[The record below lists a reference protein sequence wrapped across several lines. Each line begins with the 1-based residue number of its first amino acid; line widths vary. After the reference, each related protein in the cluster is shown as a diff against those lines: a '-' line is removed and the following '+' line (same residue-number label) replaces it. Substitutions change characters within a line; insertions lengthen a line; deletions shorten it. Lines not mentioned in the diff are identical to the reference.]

1 MRAGIGARSL
11 FTVSCLLS
19 FYACARDAAST
30 VVTDAPATAAA
41 PVASALAQVDGK
53 LRSETHVF
61 EEITPGV
68 YFATGTGV
76 VNLVSNAMVVVN
88 DEDVLVV
95 DSHITAD
102 AARGLI
108 ASIAALTP
116 KPIRYLVNSHYHF
129 DHTHGNQSFP
139 PGVEIIGHEYTRD
152 KLLGPVLTEK
162 TYTTIGGPEAE
173 QRQIAAFEEQLAKT
187 EPGAARTNLEAQ
199 IAMLKRH
206 LGALSEVKPTPP
218 NLTLTNKVT
227 LFRGGRE
234 IQLLHLGRGH
244 TGGDVITFLPKEKIA
259 FTGDL
264 FYAGA
269 AYLGDSFPEEFIAT
283 LEKLKQLDFDVL
295 VPGHG
300 PLVRDRQLIDFAQGY
315 LRTYWNQVK
324 ASHAAGKTVA
334 QAADALDLKGYEQWA
349 GFQLSRREVLELEVS
364 SMYELLS
371 AGN

>member
-1 MRAGIGARSL
+1 L
-11 FTVSCLLS
+11 FVLCAS
-19 FYACARDAAST
+19 ARDEAST
-30 VVTDAPATAAA
+30 ATVDAPAATAP
-41 PVASALAQVDGK
+41 PVAAALAQVDGK

-61 EEITPGV
+61 EEVVPGI
-68 YFATGTGV
+68 YFATGTGA

-95 DSHITAD
+95 DSHITPD

-108 ASIAALTP
+108 DSIAALTP
-116 KPIRYLVNSHYHF
+116 KPIRYLVNSHFHF
-129 DHTHGNQSFP
+129 DHAHGNQAFP
-139 PGVEIIGHEYTRD
+139 PGIEIIGHEYTRE

-162 TYTTIGGPEAE
+162 TYTTVGGPEAE

-187 EPGAARTNLEAQ
+187 EPGEARTNLEAQ
-199 IAMLKRH
+199 IAMFKRH
-206 LGALSEVKPTPP
+206 LGALAEVKPTPP
-218 NLTLTNKVT
+218 NLTLINKIT
-227 LFRGGRE
+227 LHRGGRE

-244 TGGDVITFLPKEKIA
+244 TGGDVITFLPKEKVA

-269 AYLGDSFPEEFIAT
+269 AYLGDAFPEEFVET

-300 PLVRDRQLIDFAQGY
+300 ALVRDRKLIDFAQGY
-315 LRTYWNQVK
+315 LRSYWGQVK

-334 QAADALDLKGYEQWA
+334 QAADALDLKGFEEWA
-349 GFQLSRREVLELEVS
+349 AFQLGRREVLELEIS
-364 SMYELLS
+364 RMYELLS
-371 AGN
+371 SN